1 MVSNRFAKLV
11 PRKGKR
17 VRYSPFPLEHNRTV
31 RKLLGKQS
39 RLITF
44 AGSSPVCSVIINRE
58 GFYMTSEPLKL
69 KPLTTE
75 PDTTKPPWPN
85 DPWQSNKEMEE
96 SISNSPVIPTPEAD
110 EAPPVK

>member
-1 MVSNRFAKLV
+1 
-11 PRKGKR
+11 
-17 VRYSPFPLEHNRTV
+17 
-31 RKLLGKQS
+31 
-39 RLITF
+39 
-44 AGSSPVCSVIINRE
+44 
-58 GFYMTSEPLKL
+58 MTSEPLKL